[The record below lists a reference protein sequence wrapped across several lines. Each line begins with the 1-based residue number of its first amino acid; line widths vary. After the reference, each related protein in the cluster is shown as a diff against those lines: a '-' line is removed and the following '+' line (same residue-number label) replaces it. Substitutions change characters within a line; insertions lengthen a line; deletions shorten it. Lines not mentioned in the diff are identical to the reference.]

1 MKKVIAIFFIF
12 SFLSANTALGEF
24 LKLPLLIHH
33 YIEHNQDNNSHSFLD
48 FLTMHYR
55 ADDNHHH
62 NDSEH
67 EHLPFKTVNSSVQ
80 DVDFIPLLFDFPSQL
95 VENKLKLPIR
105 QQQKYSNA
113 YLDSIWQPPQ
123 AS

>member
-67 EHLPFKTVNSSVQ
+67 EHLPLKQS
-80 DVDFIPLLFDFPSQL
+80 IPLYKMLILFLYFLIFPA
-95 VENKLKLPIR
+95 NWLKI
-105 QQQKYSNA
+105 N
-113 YLDSIWQPPQ
+113 
-123 AS
+123 